1 MAERP
6 YYEAYD
12 ERYRIAHA
20 AGVRWMGDE
29 PSPIVR
35 ETLEKYGVSRRRP
48 ILELGCGEGRDAE
61 PLLADGY
68 DLLATDVSPEA
79 IRSCRQRLPAYAA
92 RFQTLDFLKG
102 SLERRFAFIYAIAV
116 LHMLVPD
123 SDRAAFYRFIREH
136 LEPGGLALIGS
147 MGDGEHERQSDIR
160 RAFELQERE
169 SGAGVLRVPSTSCRI
184 VGFPTLEREL
194 TENGLQLVERGLCSM
209 EPQFDRMMT
218 VVVRQA

>member
-1 MAERP
+1 MVEYVHSADAPHDGDHYRRSGVDGEQCAAMRHVRRP
-6 YYEAYD
+6 VEKGHFD
-12 ERYRIAHA
+12 VPRHHTQ
-20 AGVRWMGDE
+20 VW
-29 PSPIVR
+29 
-35 ETLEKYGVSRRRP
+35 KYGECLSPGDPAPYLVHHVRR
-48 ILELGCGEGRDAE
+48 
-61 PLLADGY
+61 
-68 DLLATDVSPEA
+68 S
-79 IRSCRQRLPAYAA
+79 
-92 RFQTLDFLKG
+92 
-102 SLERRFAFIYAIAV
+102 AFDHVYAIAV

-123 SDRAAFYRFIREH
+123 TDRAAFYRFIREH

-194 TENGLQLVERGLCSM
+194 ADNGLQPVERGLCSM
-209 EPQFDRMMT
+209 EPQFDQMMT